1 MQALLDAVYFY
12 LVDSKKG
19 RGLSS
24 ATLNHSSKCCDL
36 NVYRNDF
43 LGIVVTAREA
53 NVVRALKL
61 AAVRTLC
68 VVAEGDCIV

>member
-1 MQALLDAVYFY
+1 MHGLMQELLDAVYFY

-24 ATLNHSSKCCDL
+24 MTLNHSSRCCGADL
-36 NVYRNDF
+36 DVYGNNF

-61 AAVRTLC
+61 AAV
-68 VVAEGDCIV
+68 